1 MKTGKTI
8 LCSTAIATLL
18 AGAATAQTLTDPAG
32 ETTETTGD
40 VLAQTSDTMDE
51 AVTDTGD
58 VVDDTVAAT
67 ETPMEGSDMDVDAEQ
82 GIVLSADAEPIGT
95 VQEVQTLASGQTAL
109 VIALDESLDLPV
121 DHVRIAAEEEADGS
135 YELAMSRTQFINAV
149 NAQFEAQTN

>member
-67 ETPMEGSDMDVDAEQ
+67 ETPMEGSDMEADAEQ

-121 DHVRIAAEEEADGS
+121 DHVRIAAEESAADTRCAKCGDRVAPALGLCLCKS
-135 YELAMSRTQFINAV
+135 QYV
-149 NAQFEAQTN
+149 